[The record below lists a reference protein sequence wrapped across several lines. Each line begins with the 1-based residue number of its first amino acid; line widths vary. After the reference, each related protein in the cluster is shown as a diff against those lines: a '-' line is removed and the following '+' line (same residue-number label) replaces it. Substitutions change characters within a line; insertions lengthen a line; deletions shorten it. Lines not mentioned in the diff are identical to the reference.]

1 MRQQIPL
8 LITFFVGAL
17 LIVSVFVPPLGD
29 LERTF
34 TLWFDII
41 AVFAFFLGGGNLIRV
56 HIDKLRS
63 RKRDWPFSIVTL
75 LGFSLMLTAGL
86 FKINNPGDISSAV
99 DAPGSLFYD
108 IFNSVVIPLS
118 STMYSL
124 LAFFVASASYRAF
137 RAKNRE
143 ATLLLIAAFVILL
156 GRTPFGMMVT
166 GWIPDSASILQIP
179 NLAIWIMKSPNLA
192 GQRAIMIGI
201 GLGVI
206 SMSLRLILGIERS
219 YLGGDK

>member
-8 LITFFVGAL
+8 LITFIVGAL
-17 LIVSVFVPPLGD
+17 LIVSVFIPPFGD
-29 LERTF
+29 LETTF
-34 TLWFDII
+34 NIWFDII
-41 AVFAFFLGGGNLIRV
+41 AVFAFFLGGGNLLRV
-56 HIDKLRS
+56 HINKLRK
-63 RKRDWPFSIVTL
+63 RKRDWGFSIVTIV
-75 LGFSLMLTAGL
+75 GFSVMLIAGL
-86 FKINNPGDISSAV
+86 FKIGNPGDIASAV

-108 IFNSVVIPLS
+108 IFNSVQYPLS
-118 STMYSL
+118 ATMYSL

-143 ATLLLIAAFVILL
+143 ATLLLIAAFIILL
-156 GRTPFGMMVT
+156 GRTPFGVMLT
-166 GWIPDSASILQIP
+166 SWIPDSTSLLQIP
-179 NLAIWIMKSPNLA
+179 NLAIWIMNSPNLA